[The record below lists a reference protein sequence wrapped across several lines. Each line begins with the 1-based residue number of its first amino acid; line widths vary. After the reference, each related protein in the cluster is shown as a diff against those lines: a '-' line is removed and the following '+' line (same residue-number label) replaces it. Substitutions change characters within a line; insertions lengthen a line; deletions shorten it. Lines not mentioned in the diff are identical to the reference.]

1 MTRTNKIKK
10 KSSVNPKTHLS
21 IKPRGISGI
30 TKKKLANKLM
40 NGKISSKLLK
50 HIKTKK
56 HSSLGQDGGFLGL
69 DYIALRWK
77 MNKFLNIVKKLNES
91 DVKFQKDIESYKLQ
105 AKLYEERANK
115 KAEFQTNFIDAF
127 RAKQM
132 YIYYQADEKEAPKT
146 KESKAIII
154 QDSLK
159 ILDNRMADLIGR
171 INQLDKEIGKDMK
184 EYNRLMKE
192 FNAKTDN
199 FEKITIKYSKI
210 SNFQQEIEELKRAYD
225 SAVVMKQEGL
235 SKADKNK
242 VKKFEKHKEEYTKI
256 LSLTGQEIQN
266 RIKIKQEIGDF
277 QTTAE
282 HYLDQFGAYEG
293 KKKKAM
299 GVLDLAFKKINCESG
314 SGLLC
319 QWVKEYTAFSSKLI
333 DIDTMCGKIIDNMKK
348 IQKSAEICVKNLVTV
363 FQKYDK
369 DPQPQ
374 AMLRFERD
382 IIDLI
387 KLFEIAG
394 KIIGKLKAEFY
405 KQTPA
410 ARINLDYNA
419 LTVDFNYLRAKL
431 KVYVKM
437 FDPNETDPTKDRKKT
452 GGYRMF
458 GGGFHGIDVNV
469 QSGGSQGRG
478 RGGPHGSGAHRG
490 TGRGRGRGGT
500 GGHGTAQ
507 PGKQNSQCY
516 YNNKALTN
524 EKFLEFKMKN
534 FKKYK
539 DLYDEIK
546 DKTKNKDCFDD
557 LDKFMIIFNNYYQV
571 WLFWLNVAQNLN
583 NINANPIAD
592 NIKDSL
598 KYFEIIEKVL
608 EEAEKTQPNTNDKW
622 FWNDELKESL
632 RKIFANI
639 KHFNIPTD
647 FNASL
652 DDKNL
657 NEIFIDTTNQPLSQ
671 EITMIRNKYNAAKDL
686 VCKMNNGGNPST
698 TDFYGVEE
706 WDEEIGTQNANCTP
720 QLFPGT
726 KDDFNNYLDNTI
738 MQLIQPT
745 DYPPKFDPAAA
756 AAAQPTPAAPQVQA
770 HAQAQAQAVATIQS
784 AITTV
789 QDLKNTIDNNNY
801 LLYQSEYFDFLD
813 SIQRGLK
820 KQEETGI
827 TAANQSKL
835 SDLLTRLK
843 AHIDARTTLSPSEI
857 TNYKAEIALYN
868 GWYLQPLLNAYEIV
882 KARYFG
888 DAQQEAK
895 AKKAAEEVRKRI
907 ESGKPGDLA
916 VQEVI
921 NMDEFKDPKS
931 KAIAIVPGA
940 AVVPPAAGTV
950 AQPLGTAAAAAAG
963 AAGAAAAP
971 VVAPVPVA
979 APVAALTDKAAI
991 KIELDATDAN
1001 LIKDVRRRIYLFGDY
1016 DVQLKN
1022 ITVEYEKIFK
1032 TFGDLLEGSSS
1043 IKKMSDTLQDLTQNL
1058 LELKYIEP
1066 KITSV
1071 TAKKDTSIRLPGAD
1085 WLVPPAVKEFDKLQ
1099 ALTLSK
1105 ELREAIK
1112 QNPTMHKIYEETTS
1126 ASSEELRKLFEQILI
1141 NAGDKNKV
1149 SNFFRVATN
1158 LDYLTKISDPAN
1170 FNKIIEMLKATVK
1183 ADGGDDTKNK
1193 VCNILNGIRENI
1205 GFADESI
1212 RKTMLETMNLYDP
1225 NAKDKNNPC
1234 FSEKKKDDKK
1244 DNKSGRGGR
1253 GGRGGRNHSGGY
1265 HR

>member
-10 KSSVNPKTHLS
+10 KSSTNPKTHLS
-21 IKPRGISGI
+21 IKPRGLSGI

-50 HIKTKK
+50 HIKTRKN
-56 HSSLGQDGGFLGL
+56 SSLEQDGGFLGL

-77 MNKFLNIVKKLNES
+77 MNKFLNIVKKLNDS

-115 KAEFQTNFIDAF
+115 KAELQTQFIDAF
-127 RAKQM
+127 RLKQM
-132 YIYYQADEKEAPKT
+132 YIYYQSDEKEAPKT

-159 ILDNRMADLIGR
+159 ILDNRMADLSGR

-192 FNAKTDN
+192 FKAKTDN
-199 FEKITIKYSKI
+199 FEKITSKYSKI
-210 SNFQQEIEELKRAYD
+210 SNFQQEIEELKRTYD
-225 SAVVMKQEGL
+225 SAVVMKQGGL

-282 HYLDQFGAYEG
+282 HYLIQFGAYEG
-293 KKKKAM
+293 KKKKEI
-299 GVLDLAFKKINCESG
+299 GELDKEFKKINCDSG

-319 QWVKEYTAFSSKLI
+319 KWVKEYTAFSSKLI
-333 DIDTMCGKIIDNMKK
+333 DIDDMCGKIIGNMKN

-458 GGGFHGIDVNV
+458 GGYHGAP
-469 QSGGSQGRG
+469 GG
-478 RGGPHGSGAHRG
+478 RGGPGRGGPGRGAS
-490 TGRGRGRGGT
+490 RGRGAFQGASQAQT
-500 GGHGTAQ
+500 GQ
-507 PGKQNSQCY
+507 KNSQCY
-516 YNNKALTN
+516 YNNKELTN
-524 EKFLEFKMKN
+524 ESFLKIQMKK

-539 DLYDEIK
+539 DLYYEIK
-546 DKTKNKDCFDD
+546 DKTKNKDCFND

-583 NINANPIAD
+583 DVNTNPITD
-592 NIKDSL
+592 MNFKDSL
-598 KYFEIIEKVL
+598 KYFQIIEEVL
-608 EEAEKTQPNTNDKW
+608 ENTEPTQPNTNDKW
-622 FWNDELKESL
+622 FWNDDLKESL
-632 RKIFANI
+632 RQKFALI
-639 KHFNIPTD
+639 THFEIPPN
-647 FNASL
+647 FAKASL

-657 NEIFIDTTNQPLSQ
+657 KEIFVENPSTDVDINTIRTTN
-671 EITMIRNKYNAAKDL
+671 KYDAAKDL
-686 VCKMNNGGNPST
+686 VCKMNNNNTPST
-698 TDFYGVEE
+698 TAFYGVEE
-706 WDEEIGTQNANCTP
+706 WDAEIGTPNVNCNP
-720 QLFPGT
+720 QFPGT
-726 KDDFNNYLDNTI
+726 NDVFKNYLDTKI
-738 MQLIQPT
+738 MPLIQPT
-745 DYPPKFDPAAA
+745 DYPPKFDPSA
-756 AAAQPTPAAPQVQA
+756 AAAQPNPAAAPQVQVQ
-770 HAQAQAQAVATIQS
+770 AQAQAQAQAQVQAQAVATIQS
-784 AITTV
+784 AITKV
-789 QDLKNTIDNNNY
+789 QELKNTIDNNNY

-827 TAANQSKL
+827 TAANPSKL
-835 SDLLTRLK
+835 SDLLIRLK
-843 AHIDARTTLSPSEI
+843 VHIDARTTLSPSEI

-895 AKKAAEEVRKRI
+895 AKKAAEEVKKRI

-931 KAIAIVPGA
+931 KAIAPVPGA

-963 AAGAAAAP
+963 AAAAP
-971 VVAPVPVA
+971 TAGAVGIG
-979 APVAALTDKAAI
+979 APVAPAADITDKAAI

-1032 TFGDLLEGSSS
+1032 TFDNLLDGSSS

-1085 WLVPPAVKEFDKLQ
+1085 WLVPPAVKEFDKLH

-1112 QNPTMHKIYEETTS
+1112 QNPNMHKIYEETTS